1 MRLAL
6 SHLAYI
12 LKLKVSNT
20 CQLWCVIIISF
31 FLFLLYLFPLPPSH
45 PLAVPVFVS
54 PLLSNVNVLQFNDAQ
69 LRCTVTAEPQPTIQ
83 WFFGSQPVN
92 LSRYSVGFYNGSQ
105 MREYY
110 SVLSINSSMMSD
122 TGDYTCVLA
131 NVHGPVNATAHVEVQ
146 GMYYFVSCYVCTRHD
161 MLINVNQC

>member
-6 SHLAYI
+6 THLACI

-20 CQLWCVIIISF
+20 CQLWCVIILLFCFCFIY
-31 FLFLLYLFPLPPSH
+31 FLFLPPSR
-45 PLAVPVFVS
+45 PPALPVFVP

-92 LSRYSVGFYNGSQ
+92 LSRHSVGFYNGSQ

-110 SVLSINSSMMSD
+110 SVLSINSSLMSD
-122 TGDYTCVLA
+122 TGEYTCVIA

-146 GMYYFVSCYVCTRHD
+146 GMYYFVSCYVCTRTRH
-161 MLINVNQC
+161 VY

>member
-1 MRLAL
+1 MVCDN
-6 SHLAYI
+6 Y
-12 LKLKVSNT
+12 
-20 CQLWCVIIISF
+20 
-31 FLFLLYLFPLPPSH
+31 FLLFVFALFISSSSLLPPFPPSR
-45 PLAVPVFVS
+45 PPAVPVFVP

-110 SVLSINSSMMSD
+110 SVLSINSSLMSD

-131 NVHGPVNATAHVEVQ
+131 NIHGPVNATAHVEVQ
-146 GMYYFVSCYVCTRHD
+146 GMYYFVSCYVCTCHD